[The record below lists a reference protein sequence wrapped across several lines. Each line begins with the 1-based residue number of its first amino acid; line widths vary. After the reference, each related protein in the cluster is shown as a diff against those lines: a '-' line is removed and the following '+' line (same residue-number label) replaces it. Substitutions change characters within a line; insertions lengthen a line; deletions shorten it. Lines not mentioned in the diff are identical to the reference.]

1 MVNAA
6 SVLGFARLEATARVG
21 KSCRARAGVSSSGCR
36 GGDSRFRHTE
46 VLCQLKKACH
56 TGGCGKIYKVMTRS

>member
-21 KSCRARAGVSSSGCR
+21 KSCRARAGVSSGGCR
-36 GGDSRFRHTE
+36 GRILGFGLPRYS
-46 VLCQLKKACH
+46 A
-56 TGGCGKIYKVMTRS
+56 G